1 MLVFELNEQKKC
13 DVFNITFK
21 NLKVFTET
29 INIVVTKDEFHL
41 QGMDSS
47 HVCLYEFIFK
57 KEWFDK
63 WEVEKDFC
71 FGLNTESIE
80 KILNTY
86 ASGQSIRLLT
96 QDENDIEQVFFEL
109 LKTENNEKSPEK
121 YFATYCI
128 NIDGDLMEIPASEY
142 GFELTF
148 KSNEFKS
155 FIDQL
160 SKFGEVINFVC
171 LDNKISMI
179 AKSIQDECKFEL
191 TEDDFVEIKQNTE
204 EINYSYSVKY
214 ITDICKFNKLSE
226 TITLKF
232 SDEIPLLLRYNIDD
246 NISADFHLAP
256 YVNEDD
262 D

>member
-1 MLVFELNEQKKC
+1 
-13 DVFNITFK
+13 
-21 NLKVFTET
+21 
-29 INIVVTKDEFHL
+29 
-41 QGMDSS
+41 
-47 HVCLYEFIFK
+47 
-57 KEWFDK
+57 
-63 WEVEKDFC
+63 
-71 FGLNTESIE
+71 
-80 KILNTY
+80 
-86 ASGQSIRLLT
+86 
-96 QDENDIEQVFFEL
+96 
-109 LKTENNEKSPEK
+109 
-121 YFATYCI
+121 
-128 NIDGDLMEIPASEY
+128 MEIPPSEY

-232 SDEIPLLLRYNIDD
+232 SDEIPLLLRYNIDE
-246 NISADFHLAP
+246 NTSADFHLAP
-256 YVNEDD
+256 YVDEDED
-262 D
+262 

>member
-1 MLVFELNEQKKC
+1 MLVFEINEQKKC

-57 KEWFDK
+57 KEWFNK
-63 WEVEKDFC
+63 WEVEEDLS

-86 ASGQSIRLLT
+86 ASGQSICLLVE
-96 QDENDIEQVFFEL
+96 DEEVEKVFFEL

-121 YFATYCI
+121 YFSTYCI
-128 NIDGDLMEIPASEY
+128 NIDGDLMEIPSSEY

-148 KSNEFKS
+148 KSDEFKS
-155 FIDQL
+155 YIDQL

-171 LDNKISMI
+171 VDNKISMI

-191 TEDDFVEIKQNTE
+191 SEDDFVEIKQNTE

-232 SDEIPLLLRYNIDD
+232 SDEIPLLLKYNIDE

-256 YVNEDD
+256 YVDENDD
-262 D
+262 

>member
-1 MLVFELNEQKKC
+1 MLVFEINEQKKC
-13 DVFNITFK
+13 DIFNITFK

-57 KEWFDK
+57 KEWFNK
-63 WEVEKDFC
+63 WEVEEDLS

-86 ASGQSIRLLT
+86 ASGQSICLLVE
-96 QDENDIEQVFFEL
+96 DEEVEKVFFEL

-121 YFATYCI
+121 YFSTYCI
-128 NIDGDLMEIPASEY
+128 NIDGDLMEIPSSEY

-148 KSNEFKS
+148 KSDEFKS
-155 FIDQL
+155 YIDQL

-171 LDNKISMI
+171 VDNKISMI

-191 TEDDFVEIKQNTE
+191 SEDDFVEIKQNTE

-232 SDEIPLLLRYNIDD
+232 SDEIPLLLKYNIDE

-256 YVNEDD
+256 YVDENDD
-262 D
+262 

>member
-1 MLVFELNEQKKC
+1 MLVFEINEQKKC
-13 DVFNITFK
+13 DIFNITFK

-57 KEWFDK
+57 KEWFNK
-63 WEVEKDFC
+63 WEVEEDLS

-86 ASGQSIRLLT
+86 ASGQSICLLVE
-96 QDENDIEQVFFEL
+96 DEEVEKVFFEL

-121 YFATYCI
+121 YFSTYCI
-128 NIDGDLMEIPASEY
+128 NIDGDLMEIPSSEY

-148 KSNEFKS
+148 KSDEFKS
-155 FIDQL
+155 YIDQL

-171 LDNKISMI
+171 VDNKISMI

-191 TEDDFVEIKQNTE
+191 SEDDFVEIKQNTE

-232 SDEIPLLLRYNIDD
+232 SDEIPLLLKYNIDE
-246 NISADFHLAP
+246 NISVDFHLAP
-256 YVNEDD
+256 YVDENDD
-262 D
+262 